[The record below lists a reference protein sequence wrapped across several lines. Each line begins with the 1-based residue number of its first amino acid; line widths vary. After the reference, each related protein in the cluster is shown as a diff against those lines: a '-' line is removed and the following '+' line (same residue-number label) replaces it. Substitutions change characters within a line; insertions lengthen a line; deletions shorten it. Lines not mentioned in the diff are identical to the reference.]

1 MPALG
6 RRWESQRAPHSS
18 AQPLELY
25 LNAAVL
31 KWGVAIK
38 PWDPGD
44 QDAVCCAVEDMDF
57 SGWGRDDYGKTRH
70 AQNHNSIPQEAASII
85 LVSFNLWVM
94 TLLGL
99 KQPFHWSPLTLE
111 NRYLHYY
118 S

>member
-18 AQPLELY
+18 AQTLELY

-44 QDAVCCAVEDMDF
+44 QDAVRCAVEDMDF
-57 SGWGRDDYGKTRH
+57 SGWGRDDFDVDLYTLGHR
-70 AQNHNSIPQEAASII
+70 Q
-85 LVSFNLWVM
+85 SFVVV
-94 TLLGL
+94 GL
-99 KQPFHWSPLTLE
+99 TAEDCGLCQTSD
-111 NRYLHYY
+111 